1 MAASR
6 YRDLSDD
13 DLLDQLE
20 KLRSEFWAAKWRVKR
35 LKMSL
40 PDAELKRVLE
50 SLIEKERVLLAVIEE
65 KVRRGLA

>member
-1 MAASR
+1 MSR

-13 DLLDQLE
+13 DLLDHLE
-20 KLRSEFWAAKWRVKR
+20 KLRSEFWAAKWGVHL
-35 LKMSL
+35 LKTSL

-65 KVRRGLA
+65 KARRGLA